1 MGAFDARLLAQRLV
15 GGVGVAAFDEAIR
28 ERRAMRF
35 EAALDAE
42 QRAELFDLERLE
54 ALFDSEAMP
63 LANVDVYE
71 DGHLKRLADLQK
83 KREKTGLQVIA
94 ELFQQGA
101 TIRLREVDACDRPLS
116 QFVAEVRRQFAAQS
130 QINAYLTPPR
140 KSGFPP
146 HFDITDVFVVQCLGA
161 KQWRVFD
168 DYTSRIDLP
177 VMATN
182 WEPDRFTPIGSGTAV
197 TLSAGDVLYLPRGVM
212 HQAFCTDRA
221 SMHLTISITPMT
233 YADLIAKEVQRIAAS
248 HLDLRKR
255 VPWSADAGD
264 SGRTALIADAAR
276 ACLQTVATR
285 LDVATAIADERGS
298 ILGDAR
304 QAHPR
309 VDLAGTLGRLFEGV
323 EASPVTVLKAAFR
336 DGEPRSPQA

>member
-1 MGAFDARLLAQRLV
+1 MDTFDAGRLAQRLV
-15 GGVGVAAFDEAIR
+15 GGMGVGAFDQEIR

-35 EAALDAE
+35 ETALDVDQRAAL
-42 QRAELFDLERLE
+42 FGLERVE

-83 KREKTGLQVIA
+83 KREKTGLQVIV
-94 ELFQQGA
+94 ELFQKGA
-101 TIRLREVDACDRPLS
+101 TIRLRDVDACDRPLS
-116 QFVAEVRRQFAAQS
+116 RFVAEVRRQFAAQS
-130 QINAYLTPPR
+130 QINVYLTPPLT
-140 KSGFPP
+140 SGFPP

-161 KQWRVFD
+161 KQWRLFD

-233 YADLIAKEVQRIAAS
+233 YADLIAKEVHRIAAS
-248 HLDLRKR
+248 HLELRKR
-255 VPWSADAGD
+255 VPWSADDGD
-264 SGRTALIADAAR
+264 PKRDALIADAAR

-285 LDVATAIADERGS
+285 LDVATAIADERDS
-298 ILGDAR
+298 ILGGTRDV
-304 QAHPR
+304 HPR
-309 VDLAGTLGRLFEGV
+309 VDLAGTLGRLFEGD
-323 EASPVTVLKAAFR
+323 ESSPSTLLQAAFR
-336 DGEPRSPQA
+336 EGESRSCQA

>member
-1 MGAFDARLLAQRLV
+1 MGTFDARVLAQRLV
-15 GGVGVAAFDEAIR
+15 GGMGVAAFDDEIR

-35 EAALDAE
+35 EAALDVE

-83 KREKTGLQVIA
+83 KREKTGLQVIV

-130 QINAYLTPPR
+130 QINVYLTPPR

-146 HFDITDVFVVQCLGA
+146 HFDITDVFIVQCLGA
-161 KQWRVFD
+161 KQWRLFD

-177 VMATN
+177 VMATT
-182 WEPDRFTPIGSGTAV
+182 WEPDRFQPIGTATAV

-212 HQAFCTDRA
+212 HQTFCTDRA

-233 YADLIAKEVQRIAAS
+233 YADLITKEVQRISAN
-248 HLDLRKR
+248 HLELRKR
-255 VPWSADAGD
+255 VPWSADEGNSERNAM
-264 SGRTALIADAAR
+264 IADAAR
-276 ACLQTVATR
+276 ACLQAVATR
-285 LDVATAIADERGS
+285 LDVATVIADERDSVLEG
-298 ILGDAR
+298 AR
-304 QAHPR
+304 RVHPR
-309 VDLAGTLGRLFEGV
+309 VDVAGTLGRLFEGV
-323 EASPVTVLKAAFR
+323 ESSPTTLLQAAFR
-336 DGEPRSPQA
+336 DGEPRCRQA